1 MNLNYVYRGK
11 RMAKWCQN
19 IIFYKVSSHL
29 MESLPPW
36 QVWDFLLQTYH
47 HVSYHFSA
55 FCRWNQTKP
64 KFVLIIEIQRSLDN
78 LPDHVTKVHHLSK
91 LSMLFSWPFFCICS
105 QGNVKPFLSFI
116 SCNQRPNSMRH
127 VPIGTPSSTW
137 AYRTFFASLRWKLQ
151 SPLKCS
157 LLGPL

>member
-1 MNLNYVYRGK
+1 MCTEENVWQNGVKILFSTKCLLIWWSHCHHGK
-11 RMAKWCQN
+11 CEISCCKHR
-19 IIFYKVSSHL
+19 
-29 MESLPPW
+29 
-36 QVWDFLLQTYH
+36 
-47 HVSYHFSA
+47 HVSCHFSA
-55 FCRWNQTKP
+55 FCRSNQTKP
-64 KFVLIIEIQRSLDN
+64 KCVLIIEIQRSLDN

-91 LSMLFSWPFFCICS
+91 LSMLFSWSFFCTCS

-151 SPLKCS
+151 SPVKCS